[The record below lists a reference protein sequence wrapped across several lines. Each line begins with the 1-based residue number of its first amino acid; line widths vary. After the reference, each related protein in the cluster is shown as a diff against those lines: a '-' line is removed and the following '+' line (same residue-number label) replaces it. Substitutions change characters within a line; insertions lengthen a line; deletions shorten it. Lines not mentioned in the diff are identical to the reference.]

1 MILLVLFSIFYVV
14 TAQSRPPTLRIVTS
28 DLNGAL
34 LDPKTGIMSCITPLP
49 LPGIPT
55 DCTWNLVK
63 GTRGQSSTVFH
74 MNQTNFITLQSI
86 CPTGVTQTTVFQL
99 SGPYY
104 CTNPSGM
111 GTVNL
116 HTLYRVDPTVPVMEL
131 NMAWDHTC
139 NVVVIQ
145 PKTTDTEIAFT
156 TKQVSEYDTEVRPQ
170 VDYTDE
176 SIGCDTCWKKVN
188 GLGEVDFGNWEASW
202 PLGAELNCGE
212 YCAFYSLEEQ
222 YVNGQ
227 VVPPRAIIGRSF
239 RTGKLLADI
248 TDSMQ
253 AQTLSWNPLPR
264 SQNQFLGIGI
274 CCEESWCHSYCHG
287 IDQHMVIFSLT
298 TTFGQ
303 TPTITLLAD
312 IGSVIDPDTSRIG
325 IEYSSGYFYGTNPMY
340 IYIWYQGSVITY
352 QIIHSNGYI
361 VSLAKIGQSPKITST
376 IITWAPLNL

>member
-1 MILLVLFSIFYVV
+1 VV
-14 TAQSRPPTLRIVTS
+14 TAQTRPPTLRIVTD

-34 LDPKTGIMSCITPLP
+34 LDPKTGIITCVTPLP

-55 DCTWNLVK
+55 DCTWNVVK
-63 GTRGQSSTVFH
+63 GTRGQSSTTFH
-74 MNQTNFITLQSI
+74 INQTNFITLQSV
-86 CPTGVTQTTVFQL
+86 CPTGVMQTTVFQL
-99 SGPYY
+99 FGPYY
-104 CTNPSGM
+104 CNNGN
-111 GTVNL
+111 GIVNL
-116 HTLYRVDPTVPVMEL
+116 HTLYRVDPSVPVEQL

-145 PKTTDTEIAFT
+145 PQTTDTEIAFT

-188 GLGEVDFGNWEASW
+188 GLGELDFGNWESTW
-202 PLGAELNCGE
+202 KQGAELYCGD
-212 YCAFYSLEEQ
+212 YCSFYSLEEQ

-239 RTGKLLADI
+239 RTGKLLANI

-274 CCEESWCHSYCHG
+274 CCEESWCHSYCKG
-287 IDQHMVIFSLT
+287 LDQHMVIFSLT
-298 TTFGQ
+298 TNFGQ
-303 TPTITLLAD
+303 TPSISLLAD
-312 IGSVIDPDTSRIG
+312 IGSTIDPDTSRIG
-325 IEYSSGYFYGTNPMY
+325 VEYSASYNSQGTPIY
-340 IYIWYQGSVITY
+340 IFIWYQSSVITY
-352 QIIHSNGYI
+352 QIIHNNGYI
-361 VSLAKIGQSPKITST
+361 VSLAKIGQSPKIPST
-376 IITWAPLNL
+376 IITWAPITL